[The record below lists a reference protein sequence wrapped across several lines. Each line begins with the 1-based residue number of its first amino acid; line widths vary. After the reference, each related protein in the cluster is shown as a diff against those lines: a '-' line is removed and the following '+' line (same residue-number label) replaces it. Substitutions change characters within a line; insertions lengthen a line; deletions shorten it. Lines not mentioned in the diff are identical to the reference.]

1 MVSWPKKSVWEN
13 WLALRLS
20 SLRCED
26 VGSQQLPQERDHED
40 PNGKIQNWWTAA
52 ATKTRNSESL
62 ILTCQSCW
70 RASTKLSW
78 KHKVAPELIPSWF
91 HRNPWF
97 PDVLSFSCEYEEV
110 ELVRICS
117 RNQHGTQQIQKEM
130 SNEKLS
136 SYTLFCKVLF
146 SSFLACHVHPFPV
159 QQSSFL
165 CFQPFPSIKI
175 HHTIPHGGPWPS
187 VPNLYT
193 FTLSVVAFCQSQ
205 PTNFC

>member
-1 MVSWPKKSVWEN
+1 MWRCWLSATASRAKIMKIRMARFKIDGRPRQPKPEI
-13 WLALRLS
+13 LS
-20 SLRCED
+20 HWYSPVNL
-26 VGSQQLPQERDHED
+26 V
-40 PNGKIQNWWTAA
+40 
-52 ATKTRNSESL
+52 
-62 ILTCQSCW
+62 W

-165 CFQPFPSIKI
+165 CFQPFPLDKNTSY
-175 HHTIPHGGPWPS
+175 HSAWWAM
-187 VPNLYT
+187 
-193 FTLSVVAFCQSQ
+193 TLS
-205 PTNFC
+205 T